1 MSRRHVLQAGAGLAS
16 GSLLGE
22 SAVTTE
28 TPTNVYD
35 ALGVKR
41 VINAMG
47 TFTSLGGSVMPPE
60 VVAAWVEASKSFV
73 DLIELQEKASARIAK
88 LLGVEAALITTGA
101 AGAIFLG
108 TAAAITRGEPKLV
121 AHLPATAGMKNE
133 VVIQK
138 AHKSCYDNQLTRA
151 ARSWSKS
158 RPRPMS

>member
-1 MSRRHVLQAGAGLAS
+1 MSRRQVLQAGAGLAS

-73 DLIELQEKASARIAK
+73 DLIELQEKASAAYREVARRGGRPHHDRRGWCD
-88 LLGVEAALITTGA
+88 LLGHGRGDHARRAQ
-101 AGAIFLG
+101 
-108 TAAAITRGEPKLV
+108 TRLRISPT
-121 AHLPATAGMKNE
+121 LPA
-133 VVIQK
+133 
-138 AHKSCYDNQLTRA
+138 
-151 ARSWSKS
+151 
-158 RPRPMS
+158 